1 MHRFALL
8 PVLAIA
14 TTLAA
19 CFPSTTDQ
27 SACTSGQYWV
37 AGYGP
42 EMMPGAS
49 CGAASCHGQSF
60 AVAGTVYPSAHEPDD
75 CDGVNAPDGGVDA
88 PDAAVLVTG
97 SDGTTVTMLINP
109 AGNFLTTFGLSPPF
123 TAKVVNGNGVLAMTD
138 AVAVGDC
145 NSCHTASGTNGAP
158 GRIMLP

>member
-1 MHRFALL
+1 ML
-8 PVLAIA
+8 PLDHGSIRVHEWAI
-14 TTLAA
+14 LGGRVW
-19 CFPSTTDQ
+19 
-27 SACTSGQYWV
+27 SGDDARSQLWRSELPR
-37 AGYGP
+37 AG
-42 EMMPGAS
+42 
-49 CGAASCHGQSF
+49 
-60 AVAGTVYPSAHEPDD
+60 VYPSAHEPDD